1 MEMGELF
8 EARKYLIEEFRK
20 ELLGP
25 GSEIFYPDVDHEI
38 ITDLPEVRY
47 SIGILYPQRNII
59 GVDNDVSDIPM
70 ENDKPDDIEDTL
82 PDDSA
87 AIAVTKDNM
96 KIPYGENAS
105 EEGDVT
111 TLDDDIGLSTQNLPS
126 SMGLTFFIT
135 KDINDLCVNLKFGTY
150 RKTRLQDCCLPFVP
164 DYDNYS
170 IPLPF
175 DPYIEYDKEHSL
187 LKLKAPLSRK
197 TVFAI
202 QNSDKVEDV
211 KLIDA
216 AFRLCNQFGR
226 NGYIRVPHS
235 VTVTVN
241 FKGGNYA
248 DVSAIDSLNLKLTA
262 LKKSTNV
269 GLISLTVLLV
279 NENRGKYNGLNS
291 IFQPEIMISSD
302 INGAVFAEYSQ
313 SSFCESFDEE
323 EASLDLLYRNK
334 RVFATGHGTATI
346 WDVNAEG
353 QGWIKTE
360 FMPIST
366 VAQMDFENEDSSV
379 PSNAFEMRYLSD
391 LDESSKEEKLS
402 ALKTIVD
409 SYAKW
414 IDGIETQAKGL
425 GIRYKDTAQRHISEC
440 KDSLNR
446 MYSGIETLSR
456 ENIAYAAFTLANR
469 AMYMQ
474 RIHTAIQAKESY
486 PDDVHLQ
493 NQLLELNY
501 YHAEAYHPGG
511 KNPAWRPFQL
521 AFLLMS
527 INSIVEPTLPER
539 NLVDLIWF
547 PTGGGKTEAYLGLTA
562 FTIFFRRMKYPDAAD
577 GTAVIMRYTLRLL
590 ASQQFVRASILIC
603 ACEVIRKEGL
613 MKKKKYPTYPLGEK
627 PITIG
632 LWIGG
637 THTPNRNTLGDNNA
651 KDHWEELTGATVK
664 GLREAKDRHNKFQI
678 LKCPWCGTKLICDA
692 DSSGKRLIGKW
703 GYQFKDGQHFYM
715 ACPQERC
722 PFEIRLPIQVV
733 DEELYNDPPTLLFG
747 TVDKFAMMTWK
758 SDVGAFF
765 GNGTRNRNPELI
777 IQDELHLI
785 SGPLGTMVGL
795 YETAVD
801 ALCSQKGVH
810 PKIIASTATI
820 RRAKAQ
826 CSALYNRE
834 VRQFPAPGIDS
845 SDSFFAREADMGK
858 KPGRL
863 YVGIMPAGKTK
874 AMMEVRTISTVLQ
887 RVYMMPYE
895 DEIKDKFWTLATYFN
910 SLRDLGKCATL
921 VDDDVKDN
929 IRRMAYR
936 FGRRNAARPTGS
948 ASELTSRVS
957 TTQLNETLE
966 KLEYLTYSA
975 ENQKNKKYA
984 IGVLLATNMISV
996 GVDVD
1001 RLNIMLLVGQPKLTS
1016 EYIQASSRIGRTF
1029 PGIALTLFDGSKSRD
1044 RSHYEQFKAYH
1055 DSFYK
1060 FVEPTGVTPYSKPA
1074 RDRALHAV
1082 AIALM
1087 RHYFGLTKDSD
1098 ARYFD
1103 IENEGVKKIENYIVT
1118 RVKQINERMDD
1129 PLADETQDI
1138 AKELSAFWIKWH
1150 DDLDAAGEENFCYGD
1165 RYIVTP
1171 PSGDAKRLIKP
1182 FGGGHDCAIETL
1194 TSMRN
1199 VDQSIRSSILLWGEN
1214 DG

>member
-1 MEMGELF
+1 MNLGELF
-8 EARKYLIEEFRK
+8 TARKYLVEEFRK

-25 GSEIFYPDVDHEI
+25 GSEISYPDADHEI

-47 SIGILYPQRNII
+47 STGILYPQRNII
-59 GVDNDVSDIPM
+59 GADNDITDIPM
-70 ENDKPDDIEDTL
+70 ENDALDDIEDIL
-82 PDDSA
+82 PDDSPDK
-87 AIAVTKDNM
+87 IADDNAKKM
-96 KIPYGENAS
+96 YGENAS
-105 EEGDVT
+105 EDGDIT
-111 TLDDDIGLSTQNLPS
+111 TLDDEIGLSTQSLPS
-126 SMGLTFFIT
+126 SMGLTFFIV
-135 KDINDLCVNLKFGTY
+135 KDIDNLSVNLTFGTY
-150 RKTRLQDCCLPFVP
+150 RKTQLHDCCLPFVP
-164 DYDNYS
+164 YYEEYS
-170 IPLPF
+170 IPLSF

-187 LKLKAPLSRK
+187 LKLKAPLSRRD
-197 TVFAI
+197 VFAI
-202 QNSDKVEDV
+202 QDSDKVDDI

-235 VTVTVN
+235 VSVTVN

-248 DVSAIDSLNLKLTA
+248 DVLAIDGLNLKLTV
-262 LKKSTNV
+262 LKKPTKV
-269 GLISLTVLLV
+269 GFMAITIMLV

-291 IFQPEIMISSD
+291 IFQPVIEVNSRMI
-302 INGAVFAEYSQ
+302 GTTFAEYSQ
-313 SSFCESFDEE
+313 SYFSESYDEE

-334 RVFATGHGTATI
+334 RVFAAGHGTATN
-346 WDVNAEG
+346 WDVNSEG

-360 FMPIST
+360 FMPVSA
-366 VAQMDFENEDSSV
+366 VSQMDFESKDSSV
-379 PSNAFEMRYLSD
+379 PSNAFDMRYLSD
-391 LDESSKEEKLS
+391 LDESLKEEKLS
-402 ALKTIVD
+402 TLKAIVA
-409 SYAKW
+409 SYSKW
-414 IDGIETQAKGL
+414 IDDIDIESEGL
-425 GIRYKDTAQRHISEC
+425 GKRYKEAAERHIKEC
-440 KDSLNR
+440 RDSLNR
-446 MYSGIETLSR
+446 MLSGIETLTKD
-456 ENIAYAAFTLANR
+456 EIAYAAFTLANR

-474 RIHTAIQAKESY
+474 RIHAAIQVKESY
-486 PDDVHLQ
+486 PDDSQLQ
-493 NQLLELNY
+493 AQLASLNY
-501 YHAEAYHPGG
+501 YYAEEYHPGG

-527 INSIVEPTLPER
+527 INSIVEPTLSER
-539 NLVDLIWF
+539 DLVDLIWF

-562 FTIFFRRMKYPDAAD
+562 FTIFFRRMKYPDNAD
-577 GTAVIMRYTLRLL
+577 GTAVMMRYTLRLL
-590 ASQQFVRASILIC
+590 ASQQFVRAGILIC

-613 MKKKKYPTYPLGEK
+613 KKDKKYPAYPLGEK

-637 THTPNRNTLGDNNA
+637 THTPNRNTRGDNNA
-651 KDHWEELTGATVK
+651 KNHWEELTGATVK
-664 GLREAKDRHNKFQI
+664 SLREVKDRHNKFQI
-678 LKCPWCGTKLICDA
+678 LKCPWCGTKLVCDV
-692 DSSGKRLIGKW
+692 DPSGKRLIGDW
-703 GYQFKDGQHFYM
+703 GYQLKDGQHFYM
-715 ACPQERC
+715 ACPQKGC

-733 DEELYNDPPTLLFG
+733 DEELYNNPPTLLFG
-747 TVDKFAMMTWK
+747 TVDKFAMMAWK
-758 SDVGAFF
+758 GDIGAFF
-765 GNGTRNRNPELI
+765 GNSTQNRTPELI

-795 YETAVD
+795 YEAAVD
-801 ALCSQKGVH
+801 ALCSQKGVR
-810 PKIIASTATI
+810 PKIVASTATI

-845 SDSFFAREADMGK
+845 SDSFFAREADMEK

-895 DEIKDKFWTLATYFN
+895 DEIKDKFWTLTTYFN

-936 FGRRNAARPTGS
+936 FGKRSTARPTGS

-966 KLEYLTYSA
+966 KLEHLTYSA

-1029 PGIALTLFDGSKSRD
+1029 PGMALTLFDGSKSRD

-1060 FVEPTGVTPYSKPA
+1060 YVEPTGVTPYSKPA

-1103 IENEGVKKIENYIVT
+1103 IEAAGVEEIEKYIIT
-1118 RVKQINERMDD
+1118 RVRQINDRMDS
-1129 PLADETQDI
+1129 PFADETQDI
-1138 AKELSAFWIKWH
+1138 ARELSSFWVRWR
-1150 DDLDAAGEENFCYGD
+1150 DNLEGAGEGDFCYGD

-1171 PSGDAKRLIKP
+1171 PSGNARRLIKP
-1182 FGGGHDCAIETL
+1182 FGGGHDDAIETL

-1199 VDQSIRSSILLWGEN
+1199 VDQSIRSSILLWGEK
-1214 DG
+1214 DD

>member
-1 MEMGELF
+1 MNFGKLF
-8 EARKYLIEEFRK
+8 RARKYLVGEFRK

-25 GSEIFYPDVDHEI
+25 GSEISYPDADHEI

-47 SIGILYPQRNII
+47 STGILYPQRNII
-59 GVDNDVSDIPM
+59 GADNDVSDIPT
-70 ENDKPDDIEDTL
+70 EDEVPDDIEDTL
-82 PDDSA
+82 PDDESNTLQDRA
-87 AIAVTKDNM
+87 R
-96 KIPYGENAS
+96 KIYGENAF
-105 EEGDVT
+105 EDGDIT
-111 TLDDDIGLSTQNLPS
+111 TLDDDIGLSTQSLPS
-126 SMGLTFFIT
+126 SMGLTFFTIG
-135 KDINDLCVNLKFGTY
+135 DIDSLSVDLLFGTY
-150 RKTRLQDCCLPFVP
+150 RKTRLHECCLPFIP
-164 DYDNYS
+164 DYEDYF

-175 DPYIEYDKEHSL
+175 SPYIEYDKEHSL

-197 TVFAI
+197 DVFTI
-202 QNSDKVEDV
+202 QDSDQVDDI

-216 AFRLCNQFGR
+216 AFRLCNQLGR
-226 NGYIRVPHS
+226 NGYIRMPHS
-235 VTVTVN
+235 VSVTVD
-241 FKGGNYA
+241 FKGGNHA
-248 DVSAIDSLNLKLTA
+248 DVSAIEGLNLKLTVF
-262 LKKSTNV
+262 KKPTKA
-269 GLISLTVLLV
+269 GFMAITIILV

-291 IFQPEIMISSD
+291 IFQPVIVVDSQM
-302 INGAVFAEYSQ
+302 NGTTFAEYSQ
-313 SSFCESFDEE
+313 SYFSESYDEE
-323 EASLDLLYRNK
+323 KTSLGLLYRNK

-346 WDVNAEG
+346 WDVNTEG

-360 FMPIST
+360 FMPVSA
-366 VAQMDFENEDSSV
+366 VAQMDFESRDSSI

-391 LDESSKEEKLS
+391 LDKSPREGKLS
-402 ALKTIVD
+402 ALKAIVD

-414 IDGIETQAKGL
+414 IDSIKTESEGL
-425 GIRYKDTAQRHISEC
+425 GKRYKEAAQRHITEC
-440 KDSLNR
+440 IDSLNR
-446 MYSGIETLSR
+446 MLSGIETLAKDDT
-456 ENIAYAAFTLANR
+456 AYAAFTLANR

-474 RIHTAIQAKESY
+474 RIHTAVQAKESY
-486 PDDVHLQ
+486 PDDRQLQ
-493 NQLLELNY
+493 AQLASLNY
-501 YHAEAYHPGG
+501 YHAEEYHPEGE
-511 KNPAWRPFQL
+511 NPAWRPFQL

-539 NLVDLIWF
+539 DLVDLIWF

-562 FTIFFRRMKYPDAAD
+562 FTIFFRRMKYPDNSD

-590 ASQQFVRASILIC
+590 ASQQFVRAGILIC
-603 ACEVIRKEGL
+603 ACEVIRKGGL
-613 MKKKKYPTYPLGEK
+613 KKKKKYPAYPLGEK

-637 THTPNRNTLGDNNA
+637 THTPNRNTIGDNNA
-651 KDHWEELTGATVK
+651 KDHWRKLTGATVK
-664 GLREAKDRHNKFQI
+664 SLREARDRHNKFQI
-678 LKCPWCGTKLICDA
+678 LKCPWCGTKLVCDT

-715 ACPQERC
+715 ACPQEGC

-733 DEELYNDPPTLLFG
+733 DEELYNNPPTLLFG
-747 TVDKFAMMTWK
+747 TVDKFAMMAWK
-758 SDVGAFF
+758 GDFGAFF
-765 GNGTRNRNPELI
+765 GNDTRNRTPELI

-795 YETAVD
+795 YEAAVD
-801 ALCSQKGVH
+801 ALCSKKGVR

-820 RRAKAQ
+820 RRAEAQ

-845 SDSFFAREADMGK
+845 SDSFFAREADMEK

-863 YVGIMPAGKTK
+863 YIGIMPAGKTK

-936 FGRRNAARPTGS
+936 FGKRSAARPTGS

-966 KLEYLTYSA
+966 KLEHLTYSA

-1029 PGIALTLFDGSKSRD
+1029 PGIALTLFDGAKSRD

-1060 FVEPTGVTPYSKPA
+1060 YVEPTGVTPYSKPA

-1087 RHYFGLTKDSD
+1087 RHCFGLTKDSD

-1103 IENEGVKKIENYIVT
+1103 IENAGVKEIEKYIVT
-1118 RVKQINERMDD
+1118 RVRQINDRMDD
-1129 PLADETQDI
+1129 PLVDETQNI
-1138 AKELSAFWIKWH
+1138 ARELSAFWMKWRE
-1150 DDLDAAGEENFCYGD
+1150 DLETAGEENFYYGD

-1171 PSGDAKRLIKP
+1171 PSGDARRLIKP
-1182 FGGGHDCAIETL
+1182 FGGGHDDAIETL